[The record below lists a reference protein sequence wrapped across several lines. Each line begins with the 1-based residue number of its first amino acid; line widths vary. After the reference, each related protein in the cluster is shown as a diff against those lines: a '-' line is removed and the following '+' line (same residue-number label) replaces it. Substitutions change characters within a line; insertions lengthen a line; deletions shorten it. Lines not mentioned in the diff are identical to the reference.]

1 MPANYAFPVHHAPA
15 ANPAWSFAGER
26 TGSGPAHFSSPGF
39 SEGSAARKRI
49 GLLVEDNLPDV
60 IVVEDAIAQHQIPI
74 ELYIVDD
81 GEKACE
87 FIDRA
92 ANDPDAP
99 RLEFLLLDLN
109 LPKRSGIEVL
119 HHLRDCT
126 PFRNIPVLI
135 ITSSDLSRDRA
146 RFSELG
152 ANRYFRKPASYES
165 FLKVGEV
172 LKEMLQQDAGK

>member
-1 MPANYAFPVHHAPA
+1 MRFDYALQTEDSLTLNSF
-15 ANPAWSFAGER
+15 WSVSEETAG
-26 TGSGPAHFSSPGF
+26 GGPLDASAKEPSPHL
-39 SEGSAARKRI
+39 AARKWT

-60 IVVEDAIAQHQIPI
+60 MVVEDAIAKHQIPV
-74 ELYIVDD
+74 ELYVVDD

-92 ANDPDAP
+92 ASDPKAP

-119 HHLRDCT
+119 RHLRNRSQ
-126 PFRNIPVLI
+126 FRDIPVLI
-135 ITSSDLSRDRA
+135 ITSSDLSHDKA
-146 RFSELG
+146 RFTELG
-152 ANRYFRKPASYES
+152 ANRYFRKPPSYES

-172 LKEMLQQDAGK
+172 LKELLEAGGL

>member
-1 MPANYAFPVHHAPA
+1 MPVDYASSIQHPPAGTSLWSLAEEHTGCEPVD
-15 ANPAWSFAGER
+15 
-26 TGSGPAHFSSPGF
+26 SSEQEIQPRPR
-39 SEGSAARKRI
+39 ARKWI

-60 IVVEDAIAQHQIPI
+60 MVVEDAISQHQVPV

-92 ANDPDAP
+92 ANDPEAP

-119 HHLRDCT
+119 HHLRNRSQ
-126 PFRNIPVLI
+126 FRDIPVLI
-135 ITSSDLSRDRA
+135 ITSSDLSRDRD
-146 RFSELG
+146 RFAELG
-152 ANRYFRKPASYES
+152 ANRYFRKPPDYEK

-172 LKEMLQQDAGK
+172 LKELLEQHKRK